1 MNVPFLD
8 LKWQHR
14 QIQDALAK
22 RFSDIFEN
30 TSFILGPDV
39 KRFEEN
45 FAKYIGATHCVG
57 VSGGTTALALA
68 FEAAQLPPGSEVITL
83 PTSFFASASSIVH
96 AGLVPRFADVDL
108 TTGNFNYEKL
118 GEAITPA
125 TRAILPVHLFGR
137 PADMDTVAEFARTHN
152 LIVIEDAAQAHGATY
167 RGKKVG
173 TFGVAGCFSFYPG
186 KNLGAYGDGGA
197 VVTDDQGIADRLR
210 RLRNH
215 GCLAK
220 YDHELLG
227 YNAKLDS
234 LQAAVLDEK
243 LKYLDEWNALRRSIA
258 SRYDAALSHR
268 EGLALVSTDT
278 EDTVSSRHLYIIR
291 LLGSAREAFMAA
303 MKERGVATGIHYPD
317 PLHVLPAFK
326 EYGYGHG
333 DLPDAELFS
342 TQIVSLPIFPGMTD
356 EMVEHV
362 ITSVQETIATL

>member
-1 MNVPFLD
+1 
-8 LKWQHR
+8 
-14 QIQDALAK
+14 
-22 RFSDIFEN
+22 
-30 TSFILGPDV
+30 
-39 KRFEEN
+39 
-45 FAKYIGATHCVG
+45 
-57 VSGGTTALALA
+57 
-68 FEAAQLPPGSEVITL
+68 
-83 PTSFFASASSIVH
+83 
-96 AGLVPRFADVDL
+96 
-108 TTGNFNYEKL
+108 
-118 GEAITPA
+118 
-125 TRAILPVHLFGR
+125 
-137 PADMDTVAEFARTHN
+137 
-152 LIVIEDAAQAHGATY
+152 
-167 RGKKVG
+167 
-173 TFGVAGCFSFYPG
+173 
-186 KNLGAYGDGGA
+186 
-197 VVTDDQGIADRLR
+197 VTDDQGIADRLR